1 MRVALDD
8 GRTLEVPLEW
18 FPRLCA
24 ATPDQRNDVRLIGGG
39 VGIHWPQLDEDLSV
53 QGLLFPRR
61 EVRNG

>member
-1 MRVALDD
+1 
-8 GRTLEVPLEW
+8 
-18 FPRLCA
+18 LCA